1 MTKTLVL
8 VAVLGLATEAS
19 AQAVTVF
26 SGVPTVKVSE
36 SGVDRSA
43 EKLTRAA
50 SADAGCVI
58 SEIAGEYYWA
68 TRQNK
73 QMTRHES
80 GAFITFVAVD
90 GSGYVR
96 AIAPGRKKE
105 ASLMSPGE
113 RQFDYV
119 EHLVLGLGS
128 ITYYGVRE

>member
-1 MTKTLVL
+1 MTKTIVL
-8 VAVLGLATEAS
+8 VAVLGLAAEAS

-26 SGVPTVKVSE
+26 SGIPTVKVSE
-36 SGVDRSA
+36 SGVDRSS
-43 EKLTRAA
+43 ETLTRASA
-50 SADAGCVI
+50 ADAGCVI

-96 AIAPGRKKE
+96 VIAPGRKKE
-105 ASLMSPGE
+105 VTLGSPAG